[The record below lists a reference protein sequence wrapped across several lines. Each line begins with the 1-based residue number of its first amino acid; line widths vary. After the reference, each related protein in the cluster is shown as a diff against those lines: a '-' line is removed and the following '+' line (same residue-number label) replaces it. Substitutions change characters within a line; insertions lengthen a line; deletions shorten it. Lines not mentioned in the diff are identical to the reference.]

1 VFSSMDFGCRGTRD
15 RTGSRRKSGQVAD
28 NGGLGCAYGSDC
40 TMVLMEAIGGI
51 ASHGGRGHAVG
62 AVGSR
67 CTEVIWL
74 WAIGELI
81 HLCGTGERRVEMNCG
96 PDKEI

>member
-1 VFSSMDFGCRGTRD
+1 MFSSMDFGCRGMRD
-15 RTGSRRKSGQVAD
+15 RTESSRKSGQVAD
-28 NGGLGCAYGSDC
+28 NGGFGCTYGSDC

-51 ASHGGRGHAVG
+51 ASHRGWGHAVG
-62 AVGSR
+62 AVASR
-67 CTEVIWL
+67 CTKVIRL

-81 HLCGTGERRVEMNCG
+81 HLCGTGESRVEMNCG

>member
-1 VFSSMDFGCRGTRD
+1 MFSSMDFGCRGMRD